1 MGIFQNNLMGAA
13 AAAASAGGGGF
24 YSHQIEQSVRF
35 EEDAGDK
42 IARTPGSSGNRRTW
56 TVSFWYKK
64 LIMIIQEITW
74 FHLVL
79 MQEVVIIFI

>member
-1 MGIFQNNLMGAA
+1 MPIKGEFFQNPGVG
-13 AAAASAGGGGF
+13 SGGF

-42 IARTPGSSGNRRTW
+42 IARTPSSSGNRRTW

-64 LIMIIQEITW
+64 T
-74 FHLVL
+74 HNSSGTRRHC
-79 MQEVVIIFI
+79 